1 LFIERLNGRERQ
13 LYYEGHYFFTTGQ
26 TVSLKARCKQMF
38 DSSRIRVI
46 NPDIPHIFS
55 VTAVD
60 TKRWRALWAE
70 YVRRGWNM
78 NIKDSLYI

>member
-1 LFIERLNGRERQ
+1 
-13 LYYEGHYFFTTGQ
+13 
-26 TVSLKARCKQMF
+26 MF
-38 DSSRIRVI
+38 GSSRTTAM

-60 TKRWRALWAE
+60 TKRWRTPWAE

-78 NIKDSLYI
+78 NTMDSLYIYMLTQKK